1 MRKIL
6 IVAAACTG
14 LLVAAPVASA
24 ENTDPDKVAKKQCN
38 ADQNADAA
46 AFEAVWG
53 DHAMRDC
60 KRAARDQA
68 VETIQNASQE
78 CKAEQEAD
86 PAGFT
91 ATYGTGSGK
100 NAHGKCVS
108 SKVKTTVEE
117 EAAEFENAAQ
127 ECRAE
132 RTADPA
138 GFATT
143 YGSNANKKNA
153 FGKCV
158 SAKAKEQDEEPVE
171 PAPTA

>member
-24 ENTDPDKVAKKQCN
+24 ENTDPDKVASKQCN
-38 ADQNADAA
+38 ADKNADAA

-60 KRAARDQA
+60 KRAAREQA
-68 VETIQNASQE
+68 VETVQNASQE
-78 CKAEQEAD
+78 CDAEEAAD

-91 ATYGTGSGK
+91 ATYGTGKNGK

-108 SKVKTTVEE
+108 SKVKAAVEE
-117 EAAEFENAAQ
+117 EAAEFKNSAQ

-132 RTADPA
+132 RSADPA
-138 GFATT
+138 GFTAT
-143 YGSNANKKNA
+143 YGTNGNKKNA

-158 SAKAKEQDEEPVE
+158 SSKETAEEE
-171 PAPTA
+171 PAPTV